1 MLVSWYGT
9 KALARRLARTG
20 VRMTSMYLNVRLQR
34 EGEAR
39 RERREGRG
47 ERGGGRGEEG
57 GGLRT

>member
-20 VRMTSMYLNVRLQR
+20 VRMTSMYLKVRLQR

-39 RERREGRG
+39 R